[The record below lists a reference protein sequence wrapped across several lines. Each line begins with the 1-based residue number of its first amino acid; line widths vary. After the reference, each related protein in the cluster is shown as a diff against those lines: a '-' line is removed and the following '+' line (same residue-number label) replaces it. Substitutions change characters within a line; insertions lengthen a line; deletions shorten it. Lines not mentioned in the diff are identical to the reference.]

1 MDHISTIF
9 LSEAKAEIKQ
19 RADQIHQNGF
29 VGSFSSSVY
38 DTAWLAMICG
48 DESKSAWLFPE
59 SFDYLLRTQNGDG
72 GWPAY
77 ASEMDGI
84 LNTMAAT
91 IALKKHAKLSEL
103 DCTSVQNDLA
113 LRISNA
119 EKHLRA
125 TLRKWDVSATVHVA
139 FEILVPTLL
148 ELLEAES
155 EKFEFL
161 DAARS

>member
-19 RADQIHQNGF
+19 ITDQIHQNGF
-29 VGSFSSSVY
+29 VDSFSLSVY
-38 DTAWLAMICG
+38 DTAWLAMICS

-59 SFDYLLRTQNGDG
+59 SFDYLLRTQNGNG

-77 ASEMDGI
+77 APEMDGI

-91 IALKKHAKLSEL
+91 IALKKHTKLSEP
-103 DCTSVQNDLA
+103 DCTYVQNDLA
-113 LRISNA
+113 LRISSA

-125 TLRKWDVSATVHVA
+125 TLRK
-139 FEILVPTLL
+139 
-148 ELLEAES
+148 
-155 EKFEFL
+155 
-161 DAARS
+161 